1 MYLMSVSLTVPATLV
16 MKNQGGVNQVV
27 VGGVPRTGPMQ
38 GVSGSKGSQVYTWTH
53 VYSEASRVYNYVG
66 EAAQTKLNE
75 TDLGKLV
82 FSTRPLMRTAYQSSG
97 ESASVI
103 NLRDNIRDDDTAA
116 IPLNFV
122 YEAADC
128 RLFYTGDMLRDVTN
142 VWKKAV
148 DANWGDKSKVCVE
161 GSTGDKSAA
170 AGKAVL
176 KDGDATKG
184 KTGAASR
191 LGSVGGALVAAIV
204 GLVLML

>member
-1 MYLMSVSLTVPATLV
+1 

-38 GVSGSKGSQVYTWTH
+38 GVSGSKGSQVYTWSRVLLEASRAYSHASEEFQAKLNDTNLGKM
-53 VYSEASRVYNYVG
+53 VYSE
-66 EAAQTKLNE
+66 
-75 TDLGKLV
+75 
-82 FSTRPLMRTAYQSSG
+82 RPFMRTVYGASG
-97 ESASVI
+97 ETASTI
-103 NLRDNIRDDDTAA
+103 NLRDNIRDDDTSA

-128 RLFYTGDMLRDVTN
+128 RLFYTADMYRDVTN

-170 AGKAVL
+170 TGKAVL
-176 KDGDATKG
+176 KDGNPTKG
-184 KTGAASR
+184 KTGAATR
-191 LGSVGGALVAAIV
+191 LGSVGGALVAALV